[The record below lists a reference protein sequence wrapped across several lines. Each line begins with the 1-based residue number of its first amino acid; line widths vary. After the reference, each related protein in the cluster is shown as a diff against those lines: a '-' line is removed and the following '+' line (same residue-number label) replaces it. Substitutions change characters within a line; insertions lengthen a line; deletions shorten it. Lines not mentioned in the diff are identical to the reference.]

1 MDIRE
6 KLYFKRYEFEKDIII
21 ERLNSLS
28 TNDELKFNLS
38 KSIAD
43 LYFKETYYWFYQEE
57 KECWN
62 KLSTTLKYLD
72 TKLEDVKLK
81 KIFWFIVFNIF
92 VFWND
97 DNDIIISKVRCFV
110 SDRDLDKLISSLQ
123 HYSGSINELINKL
136 RTENSF
142 VLGHSILNIRNNKIL
157 LPKDNNSVKI
167 YKDKKV
173 DSGYFGIISL
183 RHVFLDVDKYKQ
195 TNNDTIFNV
204 DILDEDI
211 LKLIRCLFLSDF
223 ESDVVLYIKENFL
236 DEVDLSRP
244 MIVALN
250 RYFKHIYN
258 LVTENTIPL
267 DYFLESYENITL

>member
-157 LPKDNNSVKI
+157 LSKDNNSVKI

-173 DSGYFGIISL
+173 DS
-183 RHVFLDVDKYKQ
+183 
-195 TNNDTIFNV
+195 
-204 DILDEDI
+204 
-211 LKLIRCLFLSDF
+211 
-223 ESDVVLYIKENFL
+223 
-236 DEVDLSRP
+236 
-244 MIVALN
+244 
-250 RYFKHIYN
+250 
-258 LVTENTIPL
+258 
-267 DYFLESYENITL
+267 